1 MATLLLIVIY
11 IGFIGLGVP
20 DSLFGAAWPAIYG
33 DFRLPVSYNVFVSLT
48 CSVCTFFSSLLSSRA
63 INRFGT
69 ARVTAVS
76 TAVTALSLLL
86 ASLSG
91 NYIFLVLLAIPL
103 GFGGGAIDA
112 GLNNY
117 VALHYNAKQMSFL
130 HCFYGVGVS
139 ISPYL
144 LSFALNGE
152 SGWRGGYQWAAMLQ
166 IGISAIVIFTLPL
179 WNKVAQKPGM
189 EEEKPVTLTI
199 PQLLK
204 VKGLKPVWL
213 MFFTSCTVEYLCNAW
228 GATFL
233 VVHKGLAEAD
243 AAATVTVYFVGL
255 AAGRLLSGLLSGKLT
270 PKKLVIMGESTLVLA
285 VVLLFMPM
293 PARLVWI
300 GLFLVGLG
308 VGPIYPNLMH
318 LTPGFFGREVSQ
330 SVMGSQMAAATL
342 GFLLTPLVFAPLAQF
357 FGLWMFPVYLTGIVI
372 LLAVGTA
379 ASKLKNI
386 R

>member
-11 IGFIGLGVP
+11 IGFIGLGIP
-20 DSLFGAAWPAIYG
+20 DSLFGAAWPAIYA
-33 DFRLPVSYNVFVSLT
+33 DFHLPVSYNSFVSLT
-48 CSVCTFFSSLLSSRA
+48 CSVCTLLSSLVSSRV

-69 ARVTAVS
+69 AKVTAVS
-76 TAVTALSLLL
+76 TAITAAALLL
-86 ASLSG
+86 ASVSG
-91 NYIFLVLLAIPL
+91 KFIFLVLLAIPL

-144 LSFALNGE
+144 LSFALKAEG
-152 SGWRGGYQWAAMLQ
+152 GWRGGYQWVAMLQ
-166 IGISAIVIFTLPL
+166 IAISAIVIFTLPL
-179 WNKVAQKPGM
+179 WKKVAQKPGM
-189 EEEKPVTLTI
+189 EEEKPVTLSI
-199 PQLLK
+199 SQLLK

-213 MFFTSCTVEYLCNAW
+213 MFFASCTVEYLCNAW

-233 VVHKGLAEAD
+233 VEHKGMDRAD

-255 AAGRLLSGLLSGKLT
+255 ALGRFFSGLLSGRLT
-270 PKKLVIMGESTLVLA
+270 PKKLVILGETVLGTA
-285 VVLLFMPM
+285 VLL
-293 PARLVWI
+293 
-300 GLFLVGLG
+300 LFLPVPSWLCLLLVGLG

-330 SVMGSQMAAATL
+330 SVMGSQMAAASL
-342 GFLLTPLVFAPLAQF
+342 AFVLTPLIFAPLAEMV
-357 FGLWMFPVYLTGIVI
+357 GLWLFPVYLACVAV
-372 LLAVGTA
+372 LLALGTA
-379 ASKLKNI
+379 TSKLKNI

>member
-33 DFRLPVSYNVFVSLT
+33 DFHLPVSYNMFVSLT
-48 CSVCTFFSSLLSSRA
+48 CSVCTLFSSLLSSRV

-69 ARVTAVS
+69 AKVTAVS
-76 TAVTALSLLL
+76 TAMTALALLL
-86 ASLSG
+86 TSVSG
-91 NYIFLVLLAIPL
+91 EFIYLVLLAIPL
-103 GFGGGAIDA
+103 GFGGGAIDS

-117 VALHYNAKQMSFL
+117 VALHYNAMQMSFL

-139 ISPYL
+139 ISPYI
-144 LSFALNGE
+144 LSFALNGAG
-152 SGWRGGYQWAAMLQ
+152 GWRSGYCWVAVLQ
-166 IGISAIVIFTLPL
+166 IAISAIVIFALPL
-179 WNKVAQKPGM
+179 WRKVAEKPGM

-233 VVHKGLAEAD
+233 VEHKGMAEAD
-243 AAATVTVYFVGL
+243 AAGTVTLYFVGL
-255 AAGRLLSGLLSGKLT
+255 ALGRFLSGLFSGKLT
-270 PKKLVIMGESTLVLA
+270 PKKLVILGQAVLA
-285 VVLLFMPM
+285 AAILLLFLPV
-293 PARLVWI
+293 PPWI
-300 GLFLVGLG
+300 GLLLVGLG
-308 VGPIYPNLMH
+308 IGPIYPNLMH

-330 SVMGSQMAAATL
+330 SVMGSQMAAASL
-342 GFLLTPLVFAPLAQF
+342 AFVLTPFVFAPLAQA
-357 FGLWMFPVYLTGIVI
+357 FGLWLFPVYLAAMAL
-372 LLAVGTA
+372 LLAAGTA
-379 ASKLKNI
+379 TSKLKNI

>member
-33 DFRLPVSYNVFVSLT
+33 EFELPVSYNSFVSLT
-48 CSVCTFFSSLLSSRA
+48 CSVCTLFSSLLSSRI
-63 INRFGT
+63 INRFGA

-76 TAVTALSLLL
+76 TAITALALLL
-86 ASLSG
+86 ASISG
-91 NYIFLVLLAIPL
+91 NFLFLVLLAIPL

-112 GLNNY
+112 ALNNY
-117 VALHYNAKQMSFL
+117 VALHYNAMQMSFL

-139 ISPYL
+139 VSPYC
-144 LSFALNGE
+144 LSLALAGE
-152 SGWRGGYQWAAMLQ
+152 SGWRGGYRWMAVLQ
-166 IGISAIVIFTLPL
+166 VVIAAIVILTLPL
-179 WNKVAQKPGM
+179 WKKVAQKPGM

-204 VKGLKPVWL
+204 IKGLKPVWL

-233 VVHKGLAEAD
+233 VEHKGLAAAD
-243 AAATVTVYFVGL
+243 AARTVTVYFVGL
-255 AAGRLLSGLLSGKLT
+255 ATGRLLSGLLSGKLT
-270 PKKLVIMGESTLVLA
+270 PKKLVISGQVTLWLA
-285 VVLLFMPM
+285 VIMLFLPIS
-293 PARLVWI
+293 AKFTWI
-300 GLFLVGLG
+300 ALFLVGLG

-318 LTPGFFGREVSQ
+318 LTPGFFGKEVSQ
-330 SVMGSQMAAATL
+330 SVMGSQMAAASLT
-342 GFLLTPLVFAPLAQF
+342 FVLTPFVFAPLAQNV
-357 FGLWMFPVYLTGIVI
+357 GLWLFPVYLAGMIV

-379 ASKLKNI
+379 CSKLKNI
-386 R
+386 Q

>member
-33 DFRLPVSYNVFVSLT
+33 EFQLPVSYNMFVSLT
-48 CSVCTFFSSLLSSRA
+48 CSVCTLLASLFSSRV

-69 ARVTAVS
+69 AKVTAVS
-76 TAVTALSLLL
+76 TAMTALALLL
-86 ASLSG
+86 ASVSQ
-91 NYIFLVLLAIPL
+91 NFIFLVLLAIPL

-117 VALHYNAKQMSFL
+117 VALHYNAMQMSFL

-144 LSFALNGE
+144 LSFALKGE
-152 SGWRGGYQWAAMLQ
+152 GGWRGGYQWVAVLQ
-166 IGISAIVIFTLPL
+166 IAISTIVIFTLPL
-179 WNKVAQKPGM
+179 WKKVAQKPGM

-199 PQLLK
+199 PQLFK

-233 VVHKGLAEAD
+233 VEHKGLTRAD
-243 AAATVTVYFVGL
+243 AAGTVTLYFVGL
-255 AAGRLLSGLLSGKLT
+255 AVGRFLSGVLSGKLT
-270 PKKLVIMGESTLVLA
+270 PKKLVILGQIFLVTAIL
-285 VVLLFMPM
+285 LLFLPTS
-293 PARLVWI
+293 PGIA
-300 GLFLVGLG
+300 LFLVGLG
-308 VGPIYPNLMH
+308 IGPIYPNLMH
-318 LTPGFFGREVSQ
+318 LTPSFFGRETSQ
-330 SVMGSQMAAATL
+330 SVMGSQMAAASL
-342 GFLLTPLVFAPLAQF
+342 AFVLTPFVFAPLAQNI
-357 FGLWMFPVYLTGIVI
+357 GLWLFPIYLAVMA
-372 LLAVGTA
+372 LLLVVGTA
-379 ASKLKNI
+379 TSKLKNI

>member
-1 MATLLLIVIY
+1 MATFLLIVIY

-33 DFRLPVSYNVFVSLT
+33 DFGLPVSYNMFIGLIA
-48 CSVCTFFSSLLSSRA
+48 SVCTLLSSLFSDRV

-69 ARVTAVS
+69 AKVTAVS
-76 TAVTALSLLL
+76 TAVTALSLGL
-86 ASLSG
+86 ASVSG
-91 NYIFLVLLAIPL
+91 EFFFLVLLAIPL

-130 HCFYGVGVS
+130 HCFYGVGVA
-139 ISPYL
+139 ISPYI
-144 LSFALNGE
+144 LSFALNGAA
-152 SGWRGGYQWAAMLQ
+152 GWRGGYRWVALLQ
-166 IGISAIVIFTLPL
+166 TGITAVVILTLPL
-179 WNKVAQKPGM
+179 WKKVAQKPGM
-189 EEEKPVTLTI
+189 VEEKPVTLTI

-204 VKGLKPVWL
+204 VKGLKPVWV

-233 VVHKGLAEAD
+233 VEYKGMGEAD
-243 AAATVTVYFVGL
+243 AAGTVTLYFVGL
-255 AAGRLLSGLLSGKLT
+255 ALGRFLSGLLADRLT
-270 PKKLVIMGESTLVLA
+270 PKKLVISGEITLALA
-285 VVLLFMPM
+285 ILLLFLPI
-293 PARLVWI
+293 PSWI
-300 GLFLVGLG
+300 GLLLVGLG
-308 VGPIYPNLMH
+308 IGPIYPNLMH

-330 SVMGSQMAAATL
+330 SVMGSQMAAASL
-342 GFLLTPLVFAPLAQF
+342 AFVLTPFIFAPLAQG
-357 FGLWMFPVYLTGIVI
+357 FGFWLFPVYLAMMGT
-372 LLAVGTA
+372 LLAAGTM

>member
-33 DFRLPVSYNVFVSLT
+33 EFQLPVSYHMFVSLT
-48 CSVCTFFSSLLSSRA
+48 ASVCTLLSSLFSSRV

-69 ARVTAVS
+69 AKVTAVS
-76 TAVTALSLLL
+76 TAMTALTLLL
-86 ASLSG
+86 ASLSH
-91 NYIFLVLLAIPL
+91 NFIFLVLLAIPL

-130 HCFYGVGVS
+130 HCFYGVGVT

-144 LSFALNGE
+144 LSFALNGAG
-152 SGWRGGYQWAAMLQ
+152 GWRGGYQWVALLQ
-166 IGISAIVIFTLPL
+166 VGISAIVIFTLPL
-179 WNKVAQKPGM
+179 WKKVAEEPGM

-213 MFFTSCTVEYLCNAW
+213 MFFTSCSVEYLCNAW

-233 VVHKGLAEAD
+233 VEHKGLTRAD
-243 AAATVTVYFVGL
+243 AAGMVTLYFVGL
-255 AAGRLLSGLLSGKLT
+255 ALGRFLSGVLSGKLT
-270 PKKLVIMGESTLVLA
+270 PKKLVILGQAILLSA
-285 VVLLFMPM
+285 VALLFLPT
-293 PARLVWI
+293 PPWV
-300 GLFLVGLG
+300 GLLLVGLG
-308 VGPIYPNLMH
+308 IGPIYPNLMH
-318 LTPGFFGREVSQ
+318 LTPGFFGRETSQ
-330 SVMGSQMAAATL
+330 SVMGSQMAAASL
-342 GFLLTPLVFAPLAQF
+342 AFVLTPFIFAPLAQNI
-357 FGLWMFPVYLTGIVI
+357 GLWLFPVYLAVMAL

>member
-11 IGFIGLGVP
+11 IGFIGLGIP
-20 DSLFGAAWPAIYG
+20 DSLFGAAWPAIYSEWN
-33 DFRLPVSYNVFVSLT
+33 LPVSYNSFVSLT
-48 CSVCTFFSSLLSSRA
+48 CSLCTFFSSLLSGWV

-69 ARVTAVS
+69 AKVTAVS

-91 NYIFLVLLAIPL
+91 NFLFLVLLAIPL

-117 VALHYNAKQMSFL
+117 VALHYNAMQMSLL

-144 LSFALNGE
+144 LSFALAGQG
-152 SGWRGGYQWAAMLQ
+152 GWRGGYRWVAFLQ
-166 IGISAIVIFTLPL
+166 IAISAVVILTLPL
-179 WNKVAQKPGM
+179 WKKVAQKPGM

-204 VKGLKPVWL
+204 VRGLKPVWL
-213 MFFTSCTVEYLCNAW
+213 MFFASCTVEYLCNAW

-233 VVHKGLAEAD
+233 VEHKGLAEAD
-243 AAATVTVYFVGL
+243 AARTVTLYFVGL
-255 AAGRLLSGLLSGKLT
+255 ATGRLLSGLLSGKLT
-270 PKKLVIMGESTLVLA
+270 PKKLVILGESTLVLA
-285 VVLLFMPM
+285 VILLFLPI
-293 PARLVWI
+293 PAKLAWI
-300 GLFLVGLG
+300 ALFLVGLG

-330 SVMGSQMAAATL
+330 SVMGSQMAAATM
-342 GFLLTPLVFAPLAQF
+342 GFLLTPLIFSPLAQF
-357 FGLWMFPVYLTGIVI
+357 AGMWMFPVYLTGVVA

-379 ASKLKNI
+379 CSKLKNI

>member
-33 DFRLPVSYNVFVSLT
+33 DFHLPVSYNMFVSLT
-48 CSVCTFFSSLLSSRA
+48 CSVCTLFSSLLSSRV

-69 ARVTAVS
+69 AKVTAVS
-76 TAVTALSLLL
+76 TAMTALALLL
-86 ASLSG
+86 ASVSG
-91 NYIFLVLLAIPL
+91 EFIFLVLLAIPL

-139 ISPYL
+139 ISPYI
-144 LSFALNGE
+144 LSFALNGAG
-152 SGWRGGYQWAAMLQ
+152 GWRGGYRWVAALQ
-166 IGISAIVIFTLPL
+166 IAISAIVIFTLPL
-179 WNKVAQKPGM
+179 WKKVAEKPGM
-189 EEEKPVTLTI
+189 AEEKPVTLTV

-204 VKGLKPVWL
+204 VRGLKPVWL

-233 VVHKGLAEAD
+233 VEHKGMAEAD
-243 AAATVTVYFVGL
+243 AAGTVTLYFVGL
-255 AAGRLLSGLLSGKLT
+255 ALGRFLSGLLSGKLT
-270 PKKLVIMGESTLVLA
+270 PKKLVILGQAVLAVA
-285 VVLLFMPM
+285 VVLLFLPVPPWM
-293 PARLVWI
+293 
-300 GLFLVGLG
+300 GLLLVGLG

-330 SVMGSQMAAATL
+330 SVMGSQMAAASL
-342 GFLLTPLVFAPLAQF
+342 AFVLTPFVFAPLAQNI
-357 FGLWMFPVYLTGIVI
+357 GLWLFPVYLAAMGV

-379 ASKLKNI
+379 TSKLKNI

>member
-11 IGFIGLGVP
+11 IGFIGLGIP
-20 DSLFGAAWPAIYG
+20 DSLFGAAWPAIYA
-33 DFRLPVSYNVFVSLT
+33 DFQLPVSYNSFVSLT
-48 CSVCTFFSSLLSSRA
+48 CSVCTLLSSLVSSRV

-69 ARVTAVS
+69 AKVTAVS
-76 TAVTALSLLL
+76 TAITAAALLL
-86 ASLSG
+86 ASVSG
-91 NYIFLVLLAIPL
+91 KFIFLVLLAIPL

-144 LSFALNGE
+144 LSFALKGE
-152 SGWRGGYQWAAMLQ
+152 GGWRGGYQWVAMLQ
-166 IGISAIVIFTLPL
+166 IAISAIVIFTLPL
-179 WNKVAQKPGM
+179 WKKVAQKPGM
-189 EEEKPVTLTI
+189 AEENPVTLSI

-233 VVHKGLAEAD
+233 VEHKGMLRAD

-255 AAGRLLSGLLSGKLT
+255 ALGRFFSGLLSGRLT
-270 PKKLVIMGESTLVLA
+270 PKKLVILGETVLGTA
-285 VVLLFMPM
+285 VLL
-293 PARLVWI
+293 
-300 GLFLVGLG
+300 LFLPVPSWLCLLLIGLG

-330 SVMGSQMAAATL
+330 SVMGSQMAAASL
-342 GFLLTPLVFAPLAQF
+342 AFVLTPLIFAPLAEMV
-357 FGLWMFPVYLTGIVI
+357 GLWLFPVYLACVAV
-372 LLAVGTA
+372 LLALGTA
-379 ASKLKNI
+379 TSKLKNI
-386 R
+386 L